1 MRCVWCKEVILPE
14 EDCVTLPGG
23 CSGALASKEA
33 ETMFHSICL
42 FRFERQ
48 ILWGKTKEDFDVS

>member
-14 EDCVTLPGG
+14 EDSVTLPGG
-23 CSGALASKEA
+23 CFEVPASEEA
-33 ETMFHSICL
+33 NQMLHPGCL